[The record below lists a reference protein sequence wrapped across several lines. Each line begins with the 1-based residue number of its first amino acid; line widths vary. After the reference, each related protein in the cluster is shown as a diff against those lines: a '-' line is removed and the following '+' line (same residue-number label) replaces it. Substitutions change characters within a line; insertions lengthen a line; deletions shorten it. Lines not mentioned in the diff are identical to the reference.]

1 MAFFPYSYRLT
12 FWLKESIM
20 LPMRL
25 ANIGSD
31 KPIRIEENIPN
42 AIKILSEVSA
52 KRNRE
57 RKLRLL
63 GTDETDILVADACIG
78 L

>member
-1 MAFFPYSYRLT
+1 
-12 FWLKESIM
+12 M

-63 GTDETDILVADACIG
+63 GTDETDILVADVCIG
-78 L
+78 LEGGFYYIIIII